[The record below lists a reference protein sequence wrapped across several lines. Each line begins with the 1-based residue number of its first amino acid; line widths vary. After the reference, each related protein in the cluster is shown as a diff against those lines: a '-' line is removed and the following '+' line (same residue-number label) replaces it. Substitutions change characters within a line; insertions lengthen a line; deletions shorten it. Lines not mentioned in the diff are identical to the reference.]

1 MDSVQR
7 ALSEPLPPR
16 RLYLPPDCPAAR
28 GNELRA
34 EGWITLA
41 GLEAVADF
49 ATEAR
54 RMGCSHALIEGAITA
69 LED

>member
-7 ALSEPLPPR
+7 ALPEPAPPH

-28 GNELRA
+28 GQDLRA

-41 GLEAVADF
+41 GLDPAADP
-49 ATEAR
+49 AAEAR
-54 RMGCSHALIEGAITA
+54 RLGCSHALIDGAIAT
-69 LED
+69 LKD